1 LSKLF
6 KLRDWLT
13 VPEAAVLLSSVM
25 SEPVTEADILRLV
38 IDGHLQI
45 SVLIANPVH
54 AVRNV
59 LISEEEAV
67 NLSWEHWENP
77 EQNPAFL
84 WMDGRSAVPD
94 RRFFFVLR
102 GVYDFP
108 VFGAQKQLL
117 EHRYYQL
124 IEGPQIE
131 CRDPVRILL
140 AMNEP
145 GSALGLKEARSSLEP
160 QVEKEHLAVGDERA
174 VVCLVEMATRE
185 NRLVPELPV
194 GTPFVIRTDEL
205 AKFCKSLE
213 VQKEAPLSSKEKS
226 NYLHLIGALLQLYW
240 EAMHPDKKYDD
251 DFVQADI
258 IALLVKQYE
267 GFPGMGERNLAEKLP
282 LARASLRR

>member
-1 LSKLF
+1 MSKLF

-13 VPEAAVLLSSVM
+13 VPEAAAHLSTVM

-38 IDGHLQI
+38 IDDHLQI
-45 SVLIANPVH
+45 SVLIANPLY

-59 LISEEEAV
+59 LIPEDEAR

-77 EQNPAFL
+77 KQNPAFL

-94 RRFFFVLR
+94 RRFFFVLQ

-117 EHRYYQL
+117 EHRYYNL
-124 IEGPQIE
+124 TSGPQIE
-131 CRDPVRILL
+131 LSDPVRVVLT
-140 AMNEP
+140 MNEP
-145 GSALGLKEARSSLEP
+145 GSALGLKEARSTLEP
-160 QVEKEHLAVGDERA
+160 PVEKEHLGAKDDRA
-174 VVCLVEMATRE
+174 VVCLVEMGTSA
-185 NRLVPELPV
+185 NRLMPELPV

-205 AKFCKSLE
+205 NKFCKSLE

-240 EAMHPDKKYDD
+240 ESMHPDKKYDD

-258 IALLVKQYE
+258 IALLIKQYE
-267 GFPGMGERNLAEKLP
+267 GFSGMGERNLAEKLP